1 MMNEEKIEL
10 KTHKQINPIVN
21 GKLAELKYNY
31 AKVIL
36 DTTEEMAV
44 DELGLIHGGYIFGA
58 ADFCAMA
65 TINEPNVVLVSS
77 QCRFLAPTKVGDV
90 VEFESSIIFNEEKKQ
105 EVKVIGKIGDI
116 KIFEGNFST
125 VVLPKHVLK
134 LKITED

>member
-1 MMNEEKIEL
+1 MSDEKVEL
-10 KTHKQINPIVN
+10 KTHKEINPITN
-21 GKLAELKYNY
+21 GKLIELKYNY
-31 AKVIL
+31 ARVL
-36 DTTEEMAV
+36 LETTQDMAV

-77 QCRFLAPTKVGDV
+77 QCKFLAPTKVGDV

-105 EVKVIGKIGDI
+105 EVLIVGKIGDI
-116 KIFEGNFST
+116 KIFEGNFGT

-134 LKITED
+134 LKITD